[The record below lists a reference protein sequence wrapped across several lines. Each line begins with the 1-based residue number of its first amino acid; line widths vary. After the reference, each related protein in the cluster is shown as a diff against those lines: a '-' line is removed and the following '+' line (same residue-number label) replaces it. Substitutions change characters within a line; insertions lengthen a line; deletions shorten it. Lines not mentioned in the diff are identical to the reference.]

1 MIPPKSNRK
10 VQRDFDKDAYKARL
24 CKSWTAT
31 LARDVQ
37 ETTVFIRAQARKKL
51 STTTSATAT
60 DKNSHDLFAHG
71 LRLAVDC
78 AQPDREA
85 ERAWAA
91 QTTVPPGFDA
101 VPRPPGAS
109 SGSPVKPQSFATRT
123 ARLAAENLRSARP
136 ASGAV
141 GHGPAGE
148 QPRLRSG
155 RGYHAVDA
163 WPALKLHSMFS
174 APRRDTGP
182 HPIPC
187 HKA

>member
-109 SGSPVKPQSFATRT
+109 SPASNPNPLQLAPPASQPKISDRLGQPPAQSDT
-123 ARLAAENLRSARP
+123 AQPNARP
-136 ASGAV
+136 GPVADITPLM
-141 GHGPAGE
+141 HG
-148 QPRLRSG
+148 
-155 RGYHAVDA
+155 
-163 WPALKLHSMFS
+163 LH
-174 APRRDTGP
+174 
-182 HPIPC
+182 
-187 HKA
+187 